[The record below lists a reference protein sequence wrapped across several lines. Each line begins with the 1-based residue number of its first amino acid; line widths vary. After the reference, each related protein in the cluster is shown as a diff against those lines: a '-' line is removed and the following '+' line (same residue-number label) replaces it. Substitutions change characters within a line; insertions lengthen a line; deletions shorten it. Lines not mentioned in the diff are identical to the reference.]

1 VDKKGPVAETPLR
14 VPLPMRIL
22 LDCRP
27 LQTAGPDAERSR
39 LIFSAVAELSA
50 SGGVEWLLVADHRY
64 RRGLFPSEPG
74 RVIIRRALPGTVGW
88 RNWYGRQVRRVAEK
102 EAVDMVWLTGGI
114 AAGGIAAPVCL
125 WMPERANPI
134 RDGRRGYGSLYRS
147 RLKMSL
153 GQVAAVVCYSE
164 RDRVWLEGIGSEAK
178 EKVRVLTAVAD
189 DSIRVIT
196 EDEKEKIKA
205 ERTQGKEYFLAD
217 LTGCGEEEGV
227 NLLKAFSLFKK
238 RQRSQMR
245 LVLGGRMDAFGGME
259 ERLKTYKYRQDVD
272 WDPGVPAGAAYA
284 VLLPVEGNSL
294 GTTLLRTWQ
303 AGVPVIAVNG
313 GIFEEM
319 AQGSV
324 LGMAAGDPA
333 ALAGQMM
340 RIYKEEDLRQELTRK
355 GFERLK
361 IYSRENFT
369 QVLRVIT
376 EIAACKTREFL
387 AQ

>member
-1 VDKKGPVAETPLR
+1 
-14 VPLPMRIL
+14 
-22 LDCRP
+22 
-27 LQTAGPDAERSR
+27 
-39 LIFSAVAELSA
+39 
-50 SGGVEWLLVADHRY
+50 
-64 RRGLFPSEPG
+64 
-74 RVIIRRALPGTVGW
+74 
-88 RNWYGRQVRRVAEK
+88 
-102 EAVDMVWLTGGI
+102 
-114 AAGGIAAPVCL
+114 
-125 WMPERANPI
+125 
-134 RDGRRGYGSLYRS
+134 
-147 RLKMSL
+147 MSL